1 MANVAAVV
9 PVPLSTLSIE
19 LVALGERVDPTADPA
34 LWPPEVVVDLHTDAS
49 PARTMAAVT
58 IFNLDFLQTTY
69 TPGMLCVRSYMPN
82 S

>member
-1 MANVAAVV
+1 MKNVAAVV
-9 PVPLSTLSIE
+9 PVPLSTLSVE

-49 PARTMAAVT
+49 PARTMAAV
-58 IFNLDFLQTTY
+58 FSPEPLRAAY
-69 TPGMLCVRSYMPN
+69 TPGMLCVRSYMLN